1 MGFTLGID
9 IGGSTTKIV
18 GMKKNELV
26 SPFQVK
32 ATDPVTSLFGAFGK
46 FLMCNNMKLMDIDKI
61 AITGVGSSFIDK
73 PIYGIPTRR
82 IEEFQA
88 IGLGGLYLSALPK
101 ALIVSMGTGTALVYA
116 NNENKSLPEINHI
129 GGTGIGGGTLVGL
142 SKQILNINKVENI
155 IELSKKGNLNNV
167 DLVVGDISKHSLPS
181 LPSDTTASNFGKNLE
196 TASPNDIA
204 KAIVNLVFQSIGTNS
219 VFAAQNRDVSDIVL
233 IGNLSAV
240 PDCGDYF
247 KLFTLLHG
255 YQFIVPLNSNYATAV
270 GAALAFESDEAVIV
284 D

>member
-1 MGFTLGID
+1 MSFTIGID

-18 GMKKNELV
+18 GMKKNELI
-26 SPFQVK
+26 SPFHVK
-32 ATDPVTSLFGAFGK
+32 ATDPLTSLFGAFGK
-46 FLMCNNMKLMDIDKI
+46 FLTCNNMKLIDIDKI

-73 PIYGIPTRR
+73 PIYGIPTKRV
-82 IEEFQA
+82 EEFLA
-88 IGLGGLYLSALPK
+88 IGLGGLYLSQLSK

-116 NNENKSLPEINHI
+116 NNEGVDGPEINHI

-142 SKQILNINKVENI
+142 SHQILNINNVENI

-167 DLVVGDISKHSLPS
+167 DLVVGDISRHSLPS
-181 LPSDTTASNFGKNLE
+181 LPSDTTASNFGKNSE
-196 TASPNDIA
+196 TASQNDIA

-255 YQFIVPLNSNYATAV
+255 YEFVVPVNSNYATAV
-270 GAALAFESDEAVIV
+270 GASLAFDSEKAQII
-284 D
+284 